1 VAFYIAKRNTKKRG
15 GVIWMA
21 RARNPNRE
29 KAKEIWLTSGGRKK
43 LKEIAEELGCSDSQ
57 IRKWKSQDKWD
68 EELKRNA
75 LNDNSNVTNETE
87 RYQSAKGN
95 QNAKGNSGNP
105 NAKPPPYNKNAVS
118 HGLFAKWLPDDT
130 RELLQEIYS
139 SEPAD
144 IIWNN
149 IMIQYTAIIRSQR
162 IMFVQNELDTTEF
175 EKKRKV
181 AWIKEGDISMQV
193 PVEIEKEIQ
202 FAWDK
207 QANFL
212 SAQSRAMGTL
222 SNLIKQFVSLA
233 DEQDERRLK
242 LETMQAQLNKLSGPK
257 EGEASRDWKQAVIN
271 AANKRAV
278 DNDG

>member
-1 VAFYIAKRNTKKRG
+1 
-15 GVIWMA
+15 MA

-29 KAKEIWLTSGGRKK
+29 KAKEIWLGSGGMKK
-43 LKEIAEELGCSDSQ
+43 LKDIAEELGCSDSQ

-68 EELKRNA
+68 EELKSNA
-75 LNDNSNVTNETE
+75 PNDNSNVTKEKE
-87 RYQSAKGN
+87 GYQSAKGN
-95 QNAKGNSGNP
+95 TNAKGNKGGSAP
-105 NAKPPPYNKNAVS
+105 HDNKNAVS

-130 RELLQEIYS
+130 RELLQEIYT

-162 IMFVQNELDTTEF
+162 IMFVQDELDTTSNVTEVAVEPTLVDKQTNMPVKRS
-175 EKKRKV
+175 EKR
-181 AWIKEGDISMQV
+181 EYQY
-193 PVEIEKEIQ
+193 
-202 FAWDK
+202 AWDK

-233 DEQDERRLK
+233 DEKDERRLK
-242 LETMQAQLNKLSGPK
+242 LETMQAQIKKLSGPK
-257 EGEASRDWKQAVIN
+257 EGEASKDWKQAVIN
-271 AANKRAV
+271 AANKRTV

>member
-1 VAFYIAKRNTKKRG
+1 
-15 GVIWMA
+15 MA

-29 KAKEIWLTSGGRKK
+29 KAKEIWLGSGGMKK
-43 LKEIAEELGCSDSQ
+43 LKDIAEELGCSDSQ

-75 LNDNSNVTNETE
+75 PNDNSNVTNETE

-95 QNAKGNSGNP
+95 NNAKGNKGG
-105 NAKPPPYNKNAVS
+105 AAPPKNKNAVS

-130 RELLQEIYS
+130 RELLQEIYT

-162 IMFVQNELDTTEF
+162 IMFVQDELDTTSNVTEVVVEPTLLDKQTNMPVKRS
-175 EKKRKV
+175 EKR
-181 AWIKEGDISMQV
+181 EYQY
-193 PVEIEKEIQ
+193 
-202 FAWDK
+202 AWDK

-222 SNLIKQFVSLA
+222 SNLIKQFVAIA
-233 DEQDERRLK
+233 DEQDERKLK
-242 LETMQAQLNKLSGPK
+242 LELMQSQIDTLKGGGKNADAI
-257 EGEASRDWKQAVIN
+257 EWAEMVTEAEQEIGVA
-271 AANKRAV
+271 
-278 DNDG
+278 DG

>member
-1 VAFYIAKRNTKKRG
+1 
-15 GVIWMA
+15 MA
-21 RARNPNRE
+21 RARNPNRD
-29 KAKEIWLTSGGRKK
+29 KAREIWIASNGTKK
-43 LKEIAEELGCSDSQ
+43 LKDIAEELGCSDSQ
-57 IRKWKSQDKWD
+57 IRKWKSQDNWESEIKS
-68 EELKRNA
+68 NA
-75 LNDNSNVTNETE
+75 PNDNSNVTNETE

-95 QNAKGNSGNP
+95 NNAKGNKGGSAPP
-105 NAKPPPYNKNAVS
+105 NNKNAVS

-130 RELLQEIYS
+130 RELLQEIYT

-162 IMFVQNELDTTEF
+162 IMFVQDELDTTSNVTEVVVEPTLVDKQTNMPVKRS
-175 EKKRKV
+175 EKR
-181 AWIKEGDISMQV
+181 EYQY
-193 PVEIEKEIQ
+193 
-202 FAWDK
+202 AWDK

-233 DEQDERRLK
+233 DEKDERRLK
-242 LETMQAQLNKLSGPK
+242 LETMQAQINKLSGPK
-257 EGEASRDWKQAVIN
+257 EGEASKDWKQAVIN